1 MSTFASRLS
10 EILLACEL
18 DVLFDIYDRIVA
30 KKSLKDTSKILSDSV
45 EYHLLSENR
54 VRQDYEQRI

>member
-1 MSTFASRLS
+1 MSTFASHIS

-45 EYHLLSENR
+45 EYHLLSKNR